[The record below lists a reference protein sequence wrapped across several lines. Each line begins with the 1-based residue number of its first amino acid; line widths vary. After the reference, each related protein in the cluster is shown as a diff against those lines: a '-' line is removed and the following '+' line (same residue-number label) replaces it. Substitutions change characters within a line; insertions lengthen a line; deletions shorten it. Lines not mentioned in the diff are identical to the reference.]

1 MPVTLTDLERR
12 LLALA
17 GELSSSARPADFA
30 RRAGCRY
37 EAARDG
43 LRRLASLGHLA
54 RAKAPAPDEAPFEV
68 DLAAWA
74 AIRAA
79 KAARGEGCPVRTHR
93 VGVAV
98 HARHRGPWR

>member
-17 GELSSSARPADFA
+17 GELSASARPADFA

-43 LRRLASLGHLA
+43 LRRLASLGHLV
-54 RAKAPAPDEAPFEV
+54 RTPPPPDEAPFEV

-79 KAARGEGCPVRTHR
+79 KAARGEGCPMRSHH
-93 VGVAV
+93 VAP
-98 HARHRGPWR
+98 RRRILP

>member
-17 GELSSSARPADFA
+17 GELSASARPADFA

-43 LRRLASLGHLA
+43 LRRLGSLGHLA
-54 RAKAPAPDEAPFEV
+54 RAKAPAPATDEAPFDV

-79 KAARGEGCPVRTHR
+79 KAARGEGCPVRTY
-93 VGVAV
+93 
-98 HARHRGPWR
+98 HAQPRRGGRP